1 MAHHGTVCRS
11 VNVASDT
18 TSNPAAREDGWRP
31 PLRHALDLICE
42 RWSLLV
48 RTRVLIV
55 EDHCDNRESLGILF
69 ESWGFEVALA
79 LDGEHAIAL
88 ATTWRPHVVLLDLGL
103 PGIQGEEVAMIIKA
117 APRPPHVIAY
127 TGYERLEEKALVSG
141 CDAFIL
147 KPGLETLAAL
157 MASIRNARAI
167 TGVE

>member
-1 MAHHGTVCRS
+1 M
-11 VNVASDT
+11 
-18 TSNPAAREDGWRP
+18 
-31 PLRHALDLICE
+31 
-42 RWSLLV
+42 
-48 RTRVLIV
+48 RVLIV
-55 EDHCDNRESLGILF
+55 EDHPDNLQLLGMLF
-69 ESWGFEVALA
+69 QTWGFDVTLA

-127 TGYERLEEKALVSG
+127 TGYERLEQSALEAG

-157 MASIRNARAI
+157 MESIRNVRAMMGI
-167 TGVE
+167 E